1 MGICSQLLE
10 LIKDNQRSRNVHLK
24 RPYRGLPGRS
34 LQSLYTWISVC

>member
-24 RPYRGLPGRS
+24 RAYRGAAGTEPTES
-34 LQSLYTWISVC
+34 LHVD